1 MEAAKLFSSFGFD
14 PVNAGV
20 LNIDLKS
27 RMCDPQVRFCER
39 FPPETGGAYSAV
51 KQAEWMHGWQRD
63 VICVR
68 AHLVWPDVNSLI
80 LPPLHP
86 LWPRHSSVTYCCML
100 PPRFLPER
108 RPDIKI

>member
-51 KQAEWMHGWQRD
+51 KQAEWMHGHQSER
-63 VICVR
+63 IY
-68 AHLVWPDVNSLI
+68 
-80 LPPLHP
+80 
-86 LWPRHSSVTYCCML
+86 VT
-100 PPRFLPER
+100 PH
-108 RPDIKI
+108 